1 MAGLSGLGTALAAAA
16 PGAFQGISNAVGSYQ
31 DYQKDKALDA
41 SVGQQTGVGP
51 VGTADANHPIWGI
64 LNNLTGNPGNAPLP
78 GGGAPAQPSP
88 IPAPQMMDSS
98 QFPAAQMGAAIP
110 PSQAP
115 QQLQNGGVVR
125 ANYGRRT
132 IAPSFERGP
141 ALPTGPNNTVTGP
154 TSPTMQGMAGYEDGG
169 VVRDSDGQSVIHKST
184 TGELIVQGVKELGHA
199 IFGDGAAARAGDKVA
214 DRPATVN
221 KAVDG
226 YAHGG
231 LVGDTAM
238 GQGITPAST
247 EGQIL
252 SFDAGGV
259 VPDGFHEQQGISGV
273 PMSGRGAALVEGI
286 QAGQNIGHNLQ
297 QAWHDN
303 RARSAAADYAGSVAG
318 VDVNNPNSGSTPTS
332 EDWLGKA
339 KDAVEGFFHH
349 MNNVSL
355 DDNHKPNG
363 AQAIP
368 APAAVAPG
376 GVSAPGGSPVP
387 SNPPGEA
394 PGVGAP
400 PNGGAAA
407 PTAPAAPSPIPAPAG
422 AASGAPPTQP
432 GAGPAQPPGAG
443 PNGQAPVA
451 GGTPQQPN
459 VQQQATQVAT
469 KSVAANQEVQ
479 QGVPDKTPEQ
489 SELPHS
495 MTPAQWQHM
504 NLLKQKAVMAAARA
518 GEDPAKVYESLT
530 AMQNAHFQGQ
540 ILKQLGTAN
549 VAFQNGD
556 MKSVEQAL
564 KNVNYY
570 LPNGQDIQF
579 KKAAAQDAATDPTVK
594 PGDLMYRNPFF
605 GMYGHEKDPEYT
617 KIDSQHIQ
625 SLGAAALN
633 PQTVQEAQLK
643 SYSAQQEAQS
653 NRIKAQ
659 GEFMTGQGRQL
670 TGAASYGKMNLA
682 QQSQD
687 VDRRLKIAAGN
698 KDQAEANWYNTRQ
711 PGGSNTGQPKITLAS
726 LRSLQNDAATYTDRI
741 VQGQPTTSP
750 VMVSDGAGG
759 TTPNLSPGAG
769 RAIPDASRIPAWA
782 TNGVDKNGK
791 PVPLTPE
798 QQENV
803 KVLGGQINSAN
814 AGLPGMNTPKAVE
827 LAARITHYQSHPT
840 THTDPATGKPAKD
853 FVYDRYNGTAHVWV
867 GNAYENV
874 YLKPNVA
881 DESGA
886 GGGPEA
892 PPPGGNSAPN
902 SGGENEGPD
911 AFQ

>member
-1 MAGLSGLGTALAAAA
+1 MSGALTALAAAA
-16 PGAFQGISNAVGSYQ
+16 PGIAEGAGKAVDSYKG
-31 DYQKDKALDA
+31 YQADKALDA
-41 SVGQQTGVGP
+41 STAAQTGGSQT
-51 VGTADANHPIWGI
+51 GIADANHPVWGI

-78 GGGAPAQPSP
+78 GGTDAPAASP
-88 IPAPQMMDSS
+88 IPQPNLNAQMPAM
-98 QFPAAQMGAAIP
+98 PAAGVPAGANYG
-110 PSQAP
+110 AP
-115 QQLQNGGVVR
+115 GSGTVVQPNGLIQSAQQLQNGGVVR
-125 ANYGRRT
+125 ANYGKRT

-141 ALPTGPNNTVTGP
+141 ALPTGPNNTVTAP
-154 TSPTMQGMAGYEDGG
+154 VSPTMQGMAGYANGG
-169 VVRDSDGQSVIHKST
+169 V
-184 TGELIVQGVKELGHA
+184 
-199 IFGDGAAARAGDKVA
+199 
-214 DRPATVN
+214 
-221 KAVDG
+221 
-226 YAHGG
+226 
-231 LVGDTAM
+231 VGDTAM

-247 EGQIL
+247 EGQML
-252 SFDAGGV
+252 MFDAGGV

-286 QAGQNIGHNLQ
+286 QAGQNIGHNLK
-297 QAWHDN
+297 QAWDTN
-303 RARSAAADYAGSVAG
+303 RAHSDAAQAGGAIAG
-318 VDVNNPNSGSTPTS
+318 VDVNNPNSGSAP
-332 EDWLGKA
+332 EDFLGKA

-368 APAAVAPG
+368 APDASAAPPGSAP
-376 GVSAPGGSPVP
+376 PGGSPLP
-387 SNPPGEA
+387 TN
-394 PGVGAP
+394 
-400 PNGGAAA
+400 GAAGT
-407 PTAPAAPSPIPAPAG
+407 PSAAAAGASAASPLPSPV
-422 AASGAPPTQP
+422 AASAGPTP
-432 GAGPAQPPGAG
+432 GAGPAQPAQPGA
-443 PNGQAPVA
+443 PGQAPV
-451 GGTPQQPN
+451 GGTPAQPN

-489 SELPHS
+489 SQLPHS
-495 MTPAQWQHM
+495 MTPDQWQHL
-504 NLLKQKAVMAAARA
+504 NLLKQKAVMSAARA

-579 KKAAAQDAATDPTVK
+579 KKATAQDVAADPTVK
-594 PGDLMYRNPFF
+594 PGDLMYKNPFF

-617 KIDSQHIQ
+617 KVDQQHIQ
-625 SLGAAALN
+625 SLGAAALD
-633 PQTVQEAQLK
+633 PRTVQEAQLK

-659 GEFMTGQGRQL
+659 GEYMTGQGRQL
-670 TGAASYGKMNLA
+670 TGAAAYGKMNLA
-682 QQSQD
+682 QQSSD

-711 PGGSNTGQPKITLAS
+711 PSGSSGQPKITMAS
-726 LRSLQNDAATYTDRI
+726 LRSLQNDAANYTDRI
-741 VQGQPTTSP
+741 VQGQPTTAPALVKDPDSGQ
-750 VMVSDGAGG
+750 MV
-759 TTPNLSPGAG
+759 PNLSPGATKSM
-769 RAIPDASRIPAWA
+769 PDATRIPAWA
-782 TNGVDKNGK
+782 TNGVDKTGK

-853 FVYDRYNGTAHVWV
+853 FVYDDKNGTAHVWV

-874 YLKPNVA
+874 YLRPNVA

-892 PPPGGNSAPN
+892 PPPGGNSAPKG
-902 SGGENEGPD
+902 GGENEGPD

>member
-1 MAGLSGLGTALAAAA
+1 MAASGLGSFVAAAA
-16 PGAFQGISNAVGSYQ
+16 PGAMQGIGQAVGSYQ

-41 SVGQQTGVGP
+41 SVGQQTGTGP
-51 VGTADANHPIWGI
+51 IGTADANHPVWGI

-78 GGGAPAQPSP
+78 GGAGPSP
-88 IPAPQMMDSS
+88 IPSGQQMQPMDSS

-110 PSQAP
+110 TNNAGMVNGPISMAAQNQMTAP

-141 ALPTGPNNTVTGP
+141 VLPTGPNNTVTGP
-154 TSPTMQGMAGYEDGG
+154 TSPTMQGMAGYE
-169 VVRDSDGQSVIHKST
+169 K
-184 TGELIVQGVKELGHA
+184 
-199 IFGDGAAARAGDKVA
+199 
-214 DRPATVN
+214 
-221 KAVDG
+221 
-226 YAHGG
+226 GG
-231 LVGDTAM
+231 LVSDTAM

-247 EGQIL
+247 EGQML
-252 SFDAGGV
+252 MFDAGGV

-273 PMSGRGAALVEGI
+273 PMTGRGASLVEGI

-303 RARSAAADYAGSVAG
+303 RARSAAANYAGSVAG
-318 VDVNNPNSGSTPTS
+318 VDVNNPNSGSPPAS

-339 KDAVEGFFHH
+339 KDAVESFFHH

-363 AQAIP
+363 TQAIP
-368 APAAVAPG
+368 APGAAPTG

-387 SNPPGEA
+387 SNGPSPGA
-394 PGVGAP
+394 GAP
-400 PNGGAAA
+400 PSGGAAPA
-407 PTAPAAPSPIPAPAG
+407 ASAPATPSPIPNPAG
-422 AASGAPPTQP
+422 AAPGAAPPQP
-432 GAGPAQPPGAG
+432 GAGPSQPPGAQPG
-443 PNGQAPVA
+443 GAAPVVGGQAP
-451 GGTPQQPN
+451 PQQPN

-469 KSVAANQEVQ
+469 KSVAANPEVQ
-479 QGVPDKTPEQ
+479 QGIPDKTPAQ

-495 MTPAQWQHM
+495 MTPDQWQHM

-556 MKSVEQAL
+556 MKAVEQAL

-579 KKAAAQDAATDPTVK
+579 RKATAQDATTDPTVK
-594 PGDLMYRNPFF
+594 PGDLMYKNPFY
-605 GMYGHEKDPEYT
+605 GMYGHEHDPEYT

-643 SYSAQQEAQS
+643 SYSVQQEAQS

-670 TGAASYGKMNLA
+670 TGAASYGKMGLA

-711 PGGSNTGQPKITLAS
+711 PGGSTGQPKITMAS
-726 LRSLQNDAATYTDRI
+726 LRSLQNDAASYTDRI

-750 VMVSDGAGG
+750 VMVKDETGQM
-759 TTPNLSPGAG
+759 TPNLSPGAG

-782 TNGVDKNGK
+782 TNGVDKTGK

-853 FVYDRYNGTAHVWV
+853 FVYDRDNGTAHVWV

-892 PPPGGNSAPN
+892 PPPGGNSAPG
-902 SGGENEGPD
+902 SGGGENEGPD

>member
-1 MAGLSGLGTALAAAA
+1 M
-16 PGAFQGISNAVGSYQ
+16 
-31 DYQKDKALDA
+31 
-41 SVGQQTGVGP
+41 
-51 VGTADANHPIWGI
+51 
-64 LNNLTGNPGNAPLP
+64 
-78 GGGAPAQPSP
+78 
-88 IPAPQMMDSS
+88 
-98 QFPAAQMGAAIP
+98 
-110 PSQAP
+110 
-115 QQLQNGGVVR
+115 
-125 ANYGRRT
+125 
-132 IAPSFERGP
+132 
-141 ALPTGPNNTVTGP
+141 
-154 TSPTMQGMAGYEDGG
+154 
-169 VVRDSDGQSVIHKST
+169 
-184 TGELIVQGVKELGHA
+184 
-199 IFGDGAAARAGDKVA
+199 
-214 DRPATVN
+214 
-221 KAVDG
+221 
-226 YAHGG
+226 
-231 LVGDTAM
+231 
-238 GQGITPAST
+238 
-247 EGQIL
+247 
-252 SFDAGGV
+252 
-259 VPDGFHEQQGISGV
+259 
-273 PMSGRGAALVEGI
+273 
-286 QAGQNIGHNLQ
+286 
-297 QAWHDN
+297 
-303 RARSAAADYAGSVAG
+303 
-318 VDVNNPNSGSTPTS
+318 
-332 EDWLGKA
+332 
-339 KDAVEGFFHH
+339 
-349 MNNVSL
+349 
-355 DDNHKPNG
+355 
-363 AQAIP
+363 
-368 APAAVAPG
+368 
-376 GVSAPGGSPVP
+376 
-387 SNPPGEA
+387 
-394 PGVGAP
+394 
-400 PNGGAAA
+400 
-407 PTAPAAPSPIPAPAG
+407 
-422 AASGAPPTQP
+422 
-432 GAGPAQPPGAG
+432 
-443 PNGQAPVA
+443 
-451 GGTPQQPN
+451 
-459 VQQQATQVAT
+459 QQQATQIAT

-495 MTPAQWQHM
+495 MTPEQWQHM

-579 KKAAAQDAATDPTVK
+579 KKATAQDAAADPTVK

-711 PGGSNTGQPKITLAS
+711 PAGSNTGQPKITLAS

-782 TNGVDKNGK
+782 TNGVDKTGK

-853 FVYDRYNGTAHVWV
+853 FVYDRDNGTAHVWV

>member
-1 MAGLSGLGTALAAAA
+1 MAASGLGSLVAAAA
-16 PGAFQGISNAVGSYQ
+16 PGAMQGIGQAVGSYQ
-31 DYQKDKALDA
+31 DYKKQQGTDA
-41 SVGQQTGVGP
+41 AVADMTGGSN
-51 VGTADANHPIWGI
+51 THLADQNHPVWGI

-78 GGGAPAQPSP
+78 GGGTPAQASP
-88 IPAPQMMDSS
+88 IPPPQAMDSS

-110 PSQAP
+110 TNNAGMVNGPISVAAQNQMTAP

-141 ALPTGPNNTVTGP
+141 VLPTGPNNTVNGP
-154 TSPTMQGMAGYEDGG
+154 TSPPMQGMAGYEDGG
-169 VVRDSDGQSVIHKST
+169 VVR
-184 TGELIVQGVKELGHA
+184 
-199 IFGDGAAARAGDKVA
+199 
-214 DRPATVN
+214 
-221 KAVDG
+221 
-226 YAHGG
+226 
-231 LVGDTAM
+231 DTAM

-247 EGQIL
+247 EGQML
-252 SFDAGGV
+252 MFDAGGV

-297 QAWHDN
+297 QAWHAN
-303 RARSAAADYAGSVAG
+303 RSREAAAQYGGAVAG
-318 VDVNNPNSGSTPTS
+318 VDVNNPNSGSAPGG

-368 APAAVAPG
+368 APGAAPSG

-387 SNPPGEA
+387 TNGPSPGA
-394 PGVGAP
+394 GAP
-400 PNGGAAA
+400 PSGGAA
-407 PTAPAAPSPIPAPAG
+407 PAALAAATPSPIPNPAG
-422 AASGAPPTQP
+422 AAPGAAPPHP
-432 GAGPAQPPGAG
+432 GAGPAQPPGAQ
-443 PNGQAPVA
+443 PNGAAPVA
-451 GGTPQQPN
+451 GGTPQQPSL
-459 VQQQATQVAT
+459 QQQATQVAT
-469 KSVAANQEVQ
+469 KAVAANQEVQ

-489 SELPHS
+489 SQLPHS
-495 MTPAQWQHM
+495 MTPDQWNHM
-504 NLLKQKAVMAAARA
+504 NLLKQKAVMSAARA

-549 VAFQNGD
+549 IAFQNGD

-579 KKAAAQDAATDPTVK
+579 KKADASDVAKDPSVR

-711 PGGSNTGQPKITLAS
+711 PSGSNGQPKITMAS
-726 LRSLQNDAATYTDRI
+726 LRSLQNDAANYTDRI

-750 VMVSDGAGG
+750 VMVKDENGQP
-759 TTPNLSPGAG
+759 TPNLSPGAG

-782 TNGVDKNGK
+782 TNGVDKTGK

-840 THTDPATGKPAKD
+840 THTDPSTGKPAKD
-853 FVYDRYNGTAHVWV
+853 FVYDRDNGTAHVWV

-881 DESGA
+881 DESGT

-892 PPPGGNSAPN
+892 PPPGGNSAPKG
-902 SGGENEGPD
+902 GGENEGPD

>member
-1 MAGLSGLGTALAAAA
+1 MALSGGAIAGGLASGLSGLAGVVAQKKKDKNQTDGWQAAANA
-16 PGAFQGISNAVGSYQ
+16 MLPGTDAQIANDPAMAALP
-31 DYQKDKALDA
+31 DKAIQANQFKGLDID
-41 SVGQQTGVGP
+41 SSLNQ
-51 VGTADANHPIWGI
+51 ADANHNAFMDASHPAWGI

-78 GGGAPAQPSP
+78 GGGGPSP
-88 IPAPQMMDSS
+88 IPSG
-98 QFPAAQMGAAIP
+98 AQMGAAIP
-110 PSQAP
+110 TNNAGMVNGPISVDAQNQMTAP

-141 ALPTGPNNTVTGP
+141 VLPTGPNNTVTGP
-154 TSPTMQGMAGYEDGG
+154 ASPTMQGMAGYADGG
-169 VVRDSDGQSVIHKST
+169 V
-184 TGELIVQGVKELGHA
+184 
-199 IFGDGAAARAGDKVA
+199 
-214 DRPATVN
+214 
-221 KAVDG
+221 
-226 YAHGG
+226 
-231 LVGDTAM
+231 VGDTAM
-238 GQGITPAST
+238 GQGITPAGT
-247 EGQIL
+247 AGIEG
-252 SFDAGGV
+252 FDAGGV
-259 VPDGFHEQQGISGV
+259 VSQGFMPPAGNINV
-273 PMSGRGAALVEGI
+273 PMTGAAAGLVQGM
-286 QAGQNIGHNLQ
+286 QAGQSIGYNLHQMYLENHNR
-297 QAWHDN
+297 QAN
-303 RARSAAADYAGSVAG
+303 AEYAGALTG
-318 VDVNNPNSGSTPTS
+318 VDVNNPNSGSAPDES
-332 EDWLGKA
+332 HEGILGKA
-339 KDAVEGFFHH
+339 KDAVESFFQH
-349 MNNVSL
+349 MHGTTL

-368 APAAVAPG
+368 AASDSTPSVASQGVAV
-376 GVSAPGGSPVP
+376 
-387 SNPPGEA
+387 
-394 PGVGAP
+394 P
-400 PNGGAAA
+400 PNGPSPTSAASG
-407 PTAPAAPSPIPAPAG
+407 PGTASAPSPIPAPSG
-422 AASGAPPTQP
+422 GTSTGAPANAAAPQP
-432 GAGPAQPPGAG
+432 GAGPSQSQSPGQG
-443 PNGQAPVA
+443 GSAPVS
-451 GGTPQQPN
+451 QQAQATSVASKTVASDPN
-459 VQQQATQVAT
+459 VRAGIP
-469 KSVAANQEVQ
+469 S
-479 QGVPDKTPEQ
+479 KTPEQ
-489 SELPHS
+489 SDLPHS
-495 MTPAQWQHM
+495 MTPDQWQHM

-549 VAFQNGD
+549 TAFQNGD

-570 LPNGQDIQF
+570 LPNGSDIQF
-579 KKAAAQDAATDPTVK
+579 KKADANDMAKDPTVK
-594 PGDLMYRNPFF
+594 AGDLMYKNPFF
-605 GMYGHEKDPEYT
+605 GMYGHENDPEYT
-617 KIDSQHIQ
+617 KVDSQHIQ
-625 SLGAAALN
+625 SLGAAALD
-633 PQTVQEAQLK
+633 PRTVQEAQLK
-643 SYSAQQEAQS
+643 SYSAQQEAQT

-711 PGGSNTGQPKITLAS
+711 PTGSNTGQPKITLAS

-750 VMVSDGAGG
+750 VMVSDGSGG

-782 TNGVDKNGK
+782 TNGVGKDGK

-853 FVYDRYNGTAHVWV
+853 FVYDRDNGTAHVWV

-892 PPPGGNSAPN
+892 PPPGGNSAPG
-902 SGGENEGPD
+902 SGGGENEGPD